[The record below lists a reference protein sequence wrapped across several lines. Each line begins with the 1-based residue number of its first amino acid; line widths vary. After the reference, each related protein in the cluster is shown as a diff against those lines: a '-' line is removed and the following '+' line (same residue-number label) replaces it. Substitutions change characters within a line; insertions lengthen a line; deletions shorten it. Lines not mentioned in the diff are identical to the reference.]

1 MSVSRE
7 FSNDGKQLIIAI
19 QGKFDFSLVQEFRQ
33 AYSHIGDSQPTVIID
48 LRETEYLDS
57 SALGMLLNMRK
68 SLGSSVKEIQSAGF
82 KVIPWT
88 INTTQIMKKLI
99 DEGVD
104 GIITDYA
111 DSLKFVLEKFNIPQ
125 K

>member
-33 AYSHIGDSQPTVIID
+33 TYSHIGDSQPTVIID

-68 SLGSSVKEIQSAGF
+68 SLGSSVKGIQLINAKPDVRRILDISRF
-82 KVIPWT
+82 DKMFT
-88 INTTQIMKKLI
+88 I
-99 DEGVD
+99 
-104 GIITDYA
+104 A
-111 DSLKFVLEKFNIPQ
+111 
-125 K
+125 